1 MTFDPEVD
9 QPLLPMFRSLR
20 ALTDRLDGMG
30 HQIEVPRPQGA
41 NAAEYA
47 SCNVCGGGLT
57 ITVCHDCR
65 APRLEVHIR
74 PSDAYRTRM
83 MWRRL
88 VAASSVPRVAVP
100 NLGVAHTSGWC

>member
-20 ALTDRLDGMG
+20 ALTDYLDGIG

-41 NAAEYA
+41 NEAEYA

-57 ITVCHDCR
+57 IAVCRDCR
-65 APRLEVHIR
+65 APRLEAHIR
-74 PSDAYRTRM
+74 PELLLPCDPPVPIKFTIPEPG
-83 MWRRL
+83 
-88 VAASSVPRVAVP
+88 ASASAPP
-100 NLGVAHTSGWC
+100 GEGGT